1 MKDLECP
8 HLEEVDQD
16 QRKKMKD
23 HPLTIRYKC
32 GYCGRDAVGH
42 GYIAFFG
49 KENPTHPLPCAECM
63 RAGKD
68 LEKDKPL

>member
-1 MKDLECP
+1 
-8 HLEEVDQD
+8 
-16 QRKKMKD
+16 MKD
-23 HPLTIRYKC
+23 HPLTIRFIC
-32 GYCGRDAVGH
+32 AYCGRDAVGH